1 MACKKKVGVKNY
13 NIILTPTCL
22 RIFSL
27 EVISYS
33 RMSCLNCICYSDV
46 AGELYNVMP

>member
-33 RMSCLNCICYSDV
+33 RMSCLNSDV